1 MDRYGIKDKKE
12 KILGFMEIERVNK
25 KILKISKKSN

>member
-12 KILGFMEIERVNK
+12 KILGFMEIERGKQKNIK
-25 KILKISKKSN
+25 NI